1 MYVAL
6 LAGWNDIHTVRW
18 ANALA
23 TRGLTIRLFTQ
34 HAGKEPLHPAV
45 QVRLLPF
52 RGRHGYFLNALPL
65 MYALRKSP
73 VDLVH
78 ALYASGYGTLARL
91 SGCQRKLVSVMGADV
106 YDFPRCSRLHRRLV
120 VANLRAAAI
129 ASTSHCMARET
140 HRLAPDLEFPTVT
153 PWGVDLEKFRALDGG
168 REDGVL
174 TLGTVKKL
182 APKYGI
188 DLLIRAFARCQSLL
202 PAGQPQLRLR
212 LVGEGPQR
220 AELEDLAVRCG
231 VREKVDFVG
240 AVPHDQVCRELNRLD
255 VYCALSRLD
264 SESFG
269 VAVIEAS
276 ACQRPVVVSA
286 VGGLPEVVRDNHT
299 GFIVPREDPDRAAQA
314 LVRLVREPQRRLRF
328 GAAGRAFV
336 QQHYDWHENVERM
349 LALYRRLVPRPRR
362 AVVCGGA
369 AGVRA
374 AA

>member
-1 MYVAL
+1 MHVAL

-23 TRGLTIRLFTQ
+23 ARGLTIRLFTQ

-45 QVRLLPF
+45 QVRHLPF
-52 RGRHGYFLNALPL
+52 RGRPGYFLNALPL
-65 MYALRKSP
+65 RRSLRKSP

-91 SGCQRKLVSVMGADV
+91 SGLPRKLVSVMGADV
-106 YDFPRCSRLHRRLV
+106 YDFPKCSRLHRRLV

-140 HRLAPDLEFPTVT
+140 HQLAPDLEYPTVT
-153 PWGVDLEKFRALDGG
+153 PWGVDLEKFRMLGD
-168 REDGVL
+168 RRKDGVVI
-174 TLGTVKKL
+174 LGTVKKL
-182 APKYGI
+182 ASKYGI
-188 DLLIRAFARCQSLL
+188 DLLIQAFARCQSLL
-202 PAGQPQLRLR
+202 PAGHPRLRLR
-212 LVGEGPQR
+212 LVGDGPQR

-231 VREKVDFVG
+231 VRDKVDFVG
-240 AVPHDQVCRELNRLD
+240 AVSHDQVCTELNRMD
-255 VYCALSRLD
+255 IYCALSRLD

-276 ACQRPVVVSA
+276 ACQRPVVVAA

-299 GFIVPREDPDRAAQA
+299 GLIVPREDPESAAQS
-314 LVRLVREPQRRLRF
+314 LVRLIRDPHLRVRF

-336 QQHYDWHENVERM
+336 QQHYEWNENVERM
-349 LALYRRLVPRPRR
+349 LALYRRLVPTQGMTLVR
-362 AVVCGGA
+362 GA
-369 AGVRA
+369 PAGVRA